1 MRRLILLAFAIVGLA
16 VVAGCAGYTPTVAV
30 PGDGAGPSEWKEY
43 YQDQFKAYGDKVQPP
58 DAEASLEQQVA
69 YSDAKSTYNK
79 KKKIG
84 LAVGIALLGCST
96 ILLIG
101 TINQAG
107 EL

>member
-1 MRRLILLAFAIVGLA
+1 MVI
-16 VVAGCAGYTPTVAV
+16 AGCAGYTPTVAE
-30 PGDGAGPSEWKEY
+30 PGDGAGPIEWKEY
-43 YQDQFKAYGDKVQPP
+43 YKDQFKAYGDKVQPP

-69 YSDAKSTYNK
+69 YSDAKSSYNT

-84 LAVGIALLGCST
+84 LAVSIALLGCST

-101 TINQAG
+101 TLNQAS